1 MNARRCCGF
10 ETNSQRRGGNREHIK
25 VLLQDHNVRSSHLYG
40 APDWQK
46 IRKVLNVDGIILGAV
61 LDYGEWRSRFN
72 WGGVAAFTARLVDL
86 ESGVVV
92 WSVSANRNLA
102 IKNAAFAAH
111 AASQDALNA
120 LQAKLN
126 K

>member
-1 MNARRCCGF
+1 VADIFTEHLLG
-10 ETNSQRRGGNREHIK
+10 EGLYQIVEREHIK
-25 VLLQDHNVRSSHLYG
+25 ALLQKHNVRSSQLY
-40 APDWQK
+40 ASPNWQE
-46 IRKVLNVDGIILGAV
+46 IRKTLNVDGVILGAV
-61 LDYGEWRSRFN
+61 LDYGEWRSTFN

-102 IKNAAFAAH
+102 IKNAAFAGH

-120 LQAKLN
+120 LQAMLN
-126 K
+126 

>member
-1 MNARRCCGF
+1 
-10 ETNSQRRGGNREHIK
+10 
-25 VLLQDHNVRSSHLYG
+25 LQKHNVSSEHLY
-40 APDWQK
+40 ASPDWRK
-46 IRKVLNVDGIILGAV
+46 IKQALNVDGVILGAV
-61 LDYGEWRSRFN
+61 LDYGEWRSTFN

-86 ESGVVV
+86 ESGLIV

-111 AASQDALNA
+111 AASQDALNE

-126 K
+126 Q

>member
-1 MNARRCCGF
+1 MN
-10 ETNSQRRGGNREHIK
+10 K
-25 VLLQDHNVRSSHLYG
+25 L
-40 APDWQK
+40 
-46 IRKVLNVDGIILGAV
+46 LNVDGVILGAV
-61 LDYGEWRSRFN
+61 LDYGEWRSTIN

-86 ESGVVV
+86 ESGAIV
-92 WSVSANRNLA
+92 WSVSANRNMA

-111 AASQDALNA
+111 AASVDVLNA